1 MPGSHLEGPD
11 LENAKLTVI
20 PAPVLIRENEC
31 GSESTAL
38 KLMTVFNKK
47 NLRSSRAFSLDPQHF
62 REYRYCIIRFYRVE
76 SLPVPVTWS
85 FYFFS
90 YYVPVCCEN

>member
-11 LENAKLTVI
+11 LENANLTVI

-38 KLMTVFNKK
+38 KLMTVFNKIK
-47 NLRSSRAFSLDPQHF
+47 IYGLVELLVWIRNTVENTGTVLYYPVLQSRVFTSAGNMVLLLFQLL
-62 REYRYCIIRFYRVE
+62 CTGV
-76 SLPVPVTWS
+76 L
-85 FYFFS
+85 
-90 YYVPVCCEN
+90 